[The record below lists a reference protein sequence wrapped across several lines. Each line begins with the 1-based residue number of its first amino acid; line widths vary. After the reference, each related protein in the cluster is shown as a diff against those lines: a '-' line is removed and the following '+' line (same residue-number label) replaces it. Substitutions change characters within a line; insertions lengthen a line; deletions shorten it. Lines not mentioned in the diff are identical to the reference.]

1 MEAALSDTESN
12 FFPKP
17 AVNDHPE
24 VSKGDVAVDSADP
37 SALTVNGV
45 HNAGSEDS
53 FGGKWSS
60 DDGLSQACSS
70 GQVDESSNKSF
81 PADSEKENR
90 FIVKESND
98 DLLQPEV
105 IPIKG

>member
-12 FFPKP
+12 FSPKST
-17 AVNDHPE
+17 DDTHPV
-24 VSKGDVAVDSADP
+24 VSKEDAPVVSPDP

-60 DDGLSQACSS
+60 DDRLSQACSS
-70 GQVDESSNKSF
+70 GQVDGSSTKSF
-81 PADSEKENR
+81 PADSEDEGR
-90 FIVKESND
+90 FIIKETTD

-105 IPIKG
+105 IPITG